1 MLLSEFDGFCAG
13 VIVCPEM
20 IAPSEWLPLVW
31 GSGGIPQFEA
41 EEELQNALDLIM
53 GHYNDV
59 AQSRVP
65 PEFEYGPVLE
75 HDRRTDETVWEMW
88 VAGFERATRL

>member
-53 GHYNDV
+53 GH
-59 AQSRVP
+59 
-65 PEFEYGPVLE
+65 
-75 HDRRTDETVWEMW
+75 
-88 VAGFERATRL
+88 

>member
-53 GHYNDV
+53 GHCNDV